1 MVRGFVIFYFYI
13 TISQVVRGGVQVN
26 RDEVIEEKGPLFEVD
41 YHSILLSLWSQPKEP
56 YIWQHWI
63 VYSTFDT
70 KIVTNI
76 NILPDSFHPHI
87 IIQHLYAQA
96 IIYIS

>member
-41 YHSILLSLWSQPKEP
+41 YHSILLSLWSKSKISKSLLEKWSGASP
-56 YIWQHWI
+56 YP
-63 VYSTFDT
+63 TT
-70 KIVTNI
+70 K
-76 NILPDSFHPHI
+76 
-87 IIQHLYAQA
+87 
-96 IIYIS
+96 

>member
-1 MVRGFVIFYFYI
+1 MPLPLMGVGAYRGRKILEKIFK
-13 TISQVVRGGVQVN
+13 RA
-26 RDEVIEEKGPLFEVD
+26 
-41 YHSILLSLWSQPKEP
+41 SQPKEP

>member
-41 YHSILLSLWSQPKEP
+41 YHSILLSLWPQKN
-56 YIWQHWI
+56 IFWI
-63 VYSTFDT
+63 SLRILHEISVTSKKLITCLNHNKYMATY
-70 KIVTNI
+70 KIY
-76 NILPDSFHPHI
+76 F
-87 IIQHLYAQA
+87 
-96 IIYIS
+96 

>member
-41 YHSILLSLWSQPKEP
+41 YHSILLSLWSTLST
-56 YIWQHWI
+56 YIIHVI
-63 VYSTFDT
+63 FSTW
-70 KIVTNI
+70 N
-76 NILPDSFHPHI
+76 HP
-87 IIQHLYAQA
+87 
-96 IIYIS
+96 

>member
-41 YHSILLSLWSQPKEP
+41 YHSILLSLWVQ
-56 YIWQHWI
+56 Y
-63 VYSTFDT
+63 YR
-70 KIVTNI
+70 
-76 NILPDSFHPHI
+76 I
-87 IIQHLYAQA
+87 IHAP
-96 IIYIS
+96 